1 MVMAALIGM
10 ALASVPAF
18 ADELDIPIVNPVGV
32 KPSSIR
38 LQVQAGASG
47 AQAGFTAQWMKK
59 ADFDGLGGWAAEG
72 HPALMK
78 GDFVGVPVWTTDGNA
93 GDYTL
98 APNQW
103 MDIELGQ
110 LFDESGVSASF
121 VDELAPGT
129 EYVVR
134 VYSRA
139 AGDASASQ
147 PTPDMVV
154 ATANAAQN
162 CTFTIGY
169 WKNHE
174 LAWPALSL
182 TLGSVA
188 YNQAD
193 LLAILNEPA
202 GGNGLLIL
210 AHQLI
215 AAKLNILNGANP
227 SFISATI
234 TAADAQIGALVC
246 PPIGADTLPSASVS
260 PNSHDL
266 DDWNN
271 GLTGPGHCGTVPA
284 LPSTW
289 GKVKSTYRQ

>member
-1 MVMAALIGM
+1 MVLAALVGL
-10 ALASVPAF
+10 ALVNAPAM
-18 ADELDIPIVNPVGV
+18 ADELDAPIVNAVGA
-32 KPSSIR
+32 KPSTVR
-38 LQVQAGASG
+38 LQVKAGASG

-59 ADFDGLGGWAAEG
+59 ADFDANGGWAAEG
-72 HPALMK
+72 DPALMH

-98 APNQW
+98 APSQW

-121 VDELAPGT
+121 VDELEANT

-139 AGDASASQ
+139 AGGSSAS
-147 PTPDMVV
+147 PPSPDMVI
-154 ATANAAQN
+154 ATATAAQN
-162 CTFTIGY
+162 CTFTVGY

-174 LAWPALSL
+174 LAWPV
-182 TLGSVA
+182 LGLQLGNVV

-215 AAKLNILNGANP
+215 AAKLNLANGANP
-227 SFISATI
+227 SFIAATI
-234 TAADAQIGALVC
+234 AAGDALIGNLVC
-246 PPIGADTLPSASVS
+246 PPIGSDSLPSASTS
-260 PNSHDL
+260 ADAHSL

-271 GLTGPGHCGTVPA
+271 GETGPGHCATVPA
-284 LPSTW
+284 QPSTW
-289 GKVKSTYRQ
+289 GKVKSTYRN